1 MWEIT
6 AAAKLRAVIR
16 TCRTGPR
23 DVTEDSDVTAASAPT
38 AAQQDV
44 LTSCPNFRIYW
55 KEKLNILEN
64 EFALQM
70 LDPAHVSMRLP
81 LAACKVSLAQRMETV
96 SSEFPCDRNRL
107 KVSLSNPNIKQFALL
122 WGIAK
127 QFPGKASRRP
137 ERFQEV
143 TGSHYVKLHIYRTCS
158 RLVTIFSSDPQ
169 SECK

>member
-1 MWEIT
+1 MSQRIVMWRQRQLQLQHSRMYSQVVLILPVSESVWYLAPNI
-6 AAAKLRAVIR
+6 LAV
-16 TCRTGPR
+16 
-23 DVTEDSDVTAASAPT
+23 
-38 AAQQDV
+38 
-44 LTSCPNFRIYW
+44 FRIYW
-55 KEKLNILEN
+55 KEKLNILEH

-70 LDPAHVSMRLP
+70 FDPAHVSMRLP

-96 SSEFPCDRNRL
+96 GSEFPCGRNRL

-143 TGSHYVKLHIYRTCS
+143 TGSHYVKLHIYRTYS